1 MIEKLRIETSRPFI
15 DKLFAGTLSSLVK
28 RVRPDGFCETCFGE
42 LHNVKSYGQTHYPRD
57 SAEAAW
63 ALADTGFVNVA
74 MRILSF
80 SLEHIPA
87 GQNYLPHVYDSHGTV
102 LYNNIQT
109 DAFAHVA
116 RALLRCHE
124 LGANAEE
131 VLRLFEKMNN
141 LAKSLWKNHY
151 HPEFNL
157 LDSGN
162 FNEQGF
168 CGSREPILDMF
179 SNAACYAAFA
189 DMGKLAK
196 SFGEQ
201 KLADDYQSWTENL
214 AAGIETHLYD
224 PEQGIYSA
232 AITLANKRV
241 ELFNWI
247 SIYTW
252 RWYPGKADAY
262 KVAYKRLWEET
273 ANRWGALDIPSC
285 EPQHLRL
292 RTLGKVVAV
301 LLAYSV
307 ENNEKKNL
315 IDLIEFIEQTV
326 RKPDNLW
333 PEFWFHHAPA
343 SSEAEYYKNF
353 FLLMVTPGFHM
364 KMTLKVT
371 IPWTVAIVNN
381 RQFLSHTI

>member
-168 CGSREPILDMF
+168 CGSREPIL
-179 SNAACYAAFA
+179 
-189 DMGKLAK
+189 
-196 SFGEQ
+196 
-201 KLADDYQSWTENL
+201 
-214 AAGIETHLYD
+214 
-224 PEQGIYSA
+224 
-232 AITLANKRV
+232 
-241 ELFNWI
+241 
-247 SIYTW
+247 
-252 RWYPGKADAY
+252 
-262 KVAYKRLWEET
+262 
-273 ANRWGALDIPSC
+273 
-285 EPQHLRL
+285 EPVR
-292 RTLGKVVAV
+292 
-301 LLAYSV
+301 
-307 ENNEKKNL
+307 KNL
-315 IDLIEFIEQTV
+315 II
-326 RKPDNLW
+326 
-333 PEFWFHHAPA
+333 
-343 SSEAEYYKNF
+343 
-353 FLLMVTPGFHM
+353 
-364 KMTLKVT
+364 
-371 IPWTVAIVNN
+371 
-381 RQFLSHTI
+381 